1 MGRARVVPPAGA
13 FLQATREGE
22 SALVASVLAALRG
35 AERVVDLFAGT
46 GTFSLPLAASA
57 EVHAVEGDA
66 AMLEALAKG
75 WRGAPGL
82 HRVTTETRDLFRRPL
97 LPEELRRFEAA
108 VIDPPRAG
116 AEAQVAELARAR
128 LPLVAYVSCNPA
140 SFARDARRLLEAG
153 YRMDPITVV
162 DQFRWS
168 SHVELSTRFVLT

>member
-1 MGRARVVPPAGA
+1 
-13 FLQATREGE
+13 
-22 SALVASVLAALRG
+22 
-35 AERVVDLFAGT
+35 
-46 GTFSLPLAASA
+46 
-57 EVHAVEGDA
+57 
-66 AMLEALAKG
+66 
-75 WRGAPGL
+75 
-82 HRVTTETRDLFRRPL
+82 
-97 LPEELRRFEAA
+97 